1 MAKYFIYPLS
11 GQTTAYGLTSGDV
24 DSSDSAFP
32 FTSNTSVTNHTRL
45 TDNSITSAATY
56 QAQWDAVRIDKGGA
70 AIDTITAIAFHC
82 TADNS
87 NGMRFSSSNN
97 TSNATANIPWDAA
110 AVVAGWNVKID
121 ITASVTERYWYA
133 IADEGALSVV
143 TEIIIGNQLDLTNII
158 LGGTEG
164 IDYGND
170 IIKTKGGNEF
180 SMKQYGARRFWDLN
194 LSHVTSA
201 YKTTL
206 ESFKRSMDGS
216 YYNFLYYD
224 GSSYHY
230 VYMDEASLS
239 FKEIAFGVY
248 RAKIKLIEV
257 L

>member
-1 MAKYFIYPLS
+1 MSAHE
-11 GQTTAYGLTSGDV
+11 GAVTT
-24 DSSDSAFP
+24 
-32 FTSNTSVTNHTRL
+32 
-45 TDNSITSAATY
+45 
-56 QAQWDAVRIDKGGA
+56 
-70 AIDTITAIAFHC
+70 
-82 TADNS
+82 
-87 NGMRFSSSNN
+87 
-97 TSNATANIPWDAA
+97 
-110 AVVAGWNVKID
+110 
-121 ITASVTERYWYA
+121 VTEV
-133 IADEGALSVV
+133 IFGVK
-143 TEIIIGNQLDLTNII
+143 LDLTNII
-158 LGGTEG
+158 LGSTEG

-180 SMKQYGARRFWDLN
+180 SIKQYGARRFWN
-194 LSHVTSA
+194 LSLSHITSA

-248 RAKIKLIEV
+248 RAKIKLIEA

>member
-11 GQTTAYGLTSGDV
+11 GQTTAYGLTSGEIANT
-24 DSSDSAFP
+24 SGLP
-32 FTSNTSVTNHTRL
+32 FTANTSVTNHTRL
-45 TDNSITSAATY
+45 TDNGITSAASF
-56 QAQWDAVRIDKGGA
+56 QAQWDTVRFDKGGA

-82 TADNS
+82 TAADAS
-87 NGMRFSSSNN
+87 NGIRFSTSSS
-97 TSNATANIPWDAA
+97 TSNSETDIRYTLS
-110 AVVAGWNVKID
+110 AVIKGWNVKND
-121 ITASVTERYWYA
+121 ITASGTDRYWYA
-133 IADEGALSVV
+133 VAHEGALSVV

-158 LGGTEG
+158 LGSTEG
-164 IDYGND
+164 VSHGND

-180 SMKQYGARRFWDLN
+180 SIKQYGARRFWDLN

>member
-1 MAKYFIYPLS
+1 MAKHFVYPLS
-11 GQTTAYGLTSGDV
+11 GQTTAYAIDSGSIPDGGGTY
-24 DSSDSAFP
+24 
-32 FTSNTSVTNHTRL
+32 TSNASKVTSDERL
-45 TDNSITSAATY
+45 TDNSITGAANFT
-56 QAQWDAVRIDKGGA
+56 AQHTTIRVDKGGA
-70 AIDTITAIAFHC
+70 AIDAVDSVAFYSTA
-82 TADNS
+82 ADSDGFRFYTNS
-87 NGMRFSSSNN
+87 ATDSS
-97 TSNATANIPWDAA
+97 TTTEQVTFAETLK
-110 AVVAGWNVKID
+110 GWNIVSTL
-121 ITASVTERYWYA
+121 TAGNSERYWYMSA
-133 IADEGALSVV
+133 HEGAVATV
-143 TEIIIGNQLDLTNII
+143 TEVIFGVKLDLTNII

-180 SMKQYGARRFWDLN
+180 SIKQYGARRFWDLKLN
-194 LSHVTSA
+194 HVTSS

-248 RAKIKLIEV
+248 KAKIKLIEV